1 MKIRYQRLLL
11 ILFSL
16 VFLTS
21 SILLILFNSK
31 KNLIFFYT
39 PTEYIN
45 SNSKINNI
53 VRIGGIVE
61 INSIINLGKNNYEFI
76 ISDNKNF
83 INISYEGLLPDL
95 FKEGQGAVIEGT
107 IFKKKL
113 IKASKVF
120 AKHDENYMPENIKK
134 QLENNQYWQTKYK

>member
-95 FKEGQGAVIEGT
+95 FKEGQGVVVEGKMNGKRFEA
-107 IFKKKL
+107 IQLLVKHSEEYIVDKEHKKNKEDYYKS
-113 IKASKVF
+113 I
-120 AKHDENYMPENIKK
+120 
-134 QLENNQYWQTKYK
+134 QL